1 MSKEYR
7 KRLKKMRLNKH
18 DTSYDQKINDYIK
31 NYESYIYD
39 KPNAQ
44 SLKRRYNG
52 SYYIIKD
59 KNLL

>member
-7 KRLKKMRLNKH
+7 KRLKKMRLNKR
-18 DTSYDQKINDYIK
+18 DSSYDQKINDYIK

-39 KPNAQ
+39 KPIEQ